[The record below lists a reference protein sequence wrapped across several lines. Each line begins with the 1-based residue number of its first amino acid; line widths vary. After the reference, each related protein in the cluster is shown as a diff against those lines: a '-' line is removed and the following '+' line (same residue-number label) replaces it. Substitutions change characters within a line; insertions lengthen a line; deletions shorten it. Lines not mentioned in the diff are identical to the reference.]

1 MEYKDYYETL
11 GVSKD
16 ASQEDIRRAYRK
28 LARKYHPDVNPEDE
42 GAEQRFKEINE
53 AYQVLSDPE
62 KRKKYDALGA
72 DWQRYQQAGG
82 SANGFDWSRW
92 TGGGQRAGAP
102 GGVEFRWGSAEDLED
117 MFGGDSPFSD
127 FFSQIFG
134 GAPGGMRGSGMRGA
148 GTRQRAPRAG
158 RDVEAPVEITLQE
171 AYSGTT
177 RLVTLSDGRRIE
189 ASIPPGVRE
198 GSRVR
203 LRGQGQP
210 GPGGVAGDLYL
221 QVSIQSND
229 TWRREGD
236 DLYTDV
242 DVDIF
247 TAIAGGEVPVPTPGG
262 RLMLTIPPET
272 SSGKTFRLA
281 GKGMPKLKNP
291 ESHGDL
297 YAQVNLVIP
306 DNLTREE
313 RETLRD
319 LAQRRHAKRQPA

>member
-1 MEYKDYYETL
+1 MEYRDYYETL

-16 ASQEDIRRAYRK
+16 APQEDIRRAYRK

-42 GAEQRFKEINE
+42 GAEQKFKEINE
-53 AYQVLSDPE
+53 AYQVLSDPD

-92 TGGGQRAGAP
+92 TGGGRQRAGAP

-134 GAPGGMRGSGMRGA
+134 GGMAGGMRGT
-148 GTRQRAPRAG
+148 GTRQRTPRAG
-158 RDVEAPVEITLQE
+158 RDVEAPVEITLEE

-189 ASIPPGVRE
+189 ASIPPGVHE

-210 GPGGVAGDLYL
+210 GPGGATGDLYL
-221 QVSIQSND
+221 QVSIRPND
-229 TWRREGD
+229 TWRREGV

-247 TAIAGGEVPVPTPGG
+247 TAITGGEVPVPTPSG
-262 RLMLTIPPET
+262 RLMLKIPPET
-272 SSGKTFRLA
+272 SSGKTFRLG

-291 ESHGDL
+291 DVHGDL

-306 DNLTREE
+306 DDLTREE
-313 RETLRD
+313 RKTLREM
-319 LAQRRHAKRQPA
+319 AKRRHSAPQPA